1 MTAYLE
7 GTLVCR
13 IFLFKRFHIKVL
25 YCPEFFKQNCVM
37 SPGLKAKFCLWL
49 VLEKY
54 IIKIIGAVFILDY
67 VEKQIW

>member
-1 MTAYLE
+1 
-7 GTLVCR
+7 
-13 IFLFKRFHIKVL
+13 
-25 YCPEFFKQNCVM
+25 M